1 MRKQFYK
8 TGEFNPSIQ
17 RIEVIQGLYL
27 CWSLHIN
34 EEGNSYL
41 ITTFE
46 VIKLD
51 NVNTAVV
58 YEPESGNIIVFK
70 KDDDIINQS
79 HHTLGKVVRVGDIIS
94 ETTIEGFS
102 EAFFNDDYQKVY
114 KYLNE
119 IIKQKDKKCKIK
131 FNHKLT
137 RN

>member
-8 TGEFNPSIQ
+8 TGEFNPSVQ
-17 RIEVIQGLYL
+17 RIEIVQGLYL
-27 CWSLHIN
+27 CWSLHID

-46 VIKLD
+46 VIKL
-51 NVNTAVV
+51 NIAAV

-70 KDDDIINQS
+70 KDDDIINES

-94 ETTIEGFS
+94 ETTIKGFS

-119 IIKQKDKKCKIK
+119 IIKQKG
-131 FNHKLT
+131 
-137 RN
+137 

>member
-1 MRKQFYK
+1 MKKQFYK
-8 TGEFNPSIQ
+8 TGEFNPSVQ
-17 RIEVIQGLYL
+17 RVEIVQRLYL
-27 CWSLHIN
+27 CWSLHID

-41 ITTFE
+41 VTTFE

-51 NVNTAVV
+51 NVNTATI
-58 YEPESGNIIVFK
+58 YEPESGNIIVIK

-94 ETTIEGFS
+94 ETTIKGFS

-119 IIKQKDKKCKIK
+119 IIKQKG
-131 FNHKLT
+131 
-137 RN
+137 

>member
-8 TGEFNPSIQ
+8 TGEFNPSVQ
-17 RIEVIQGLYL
+17 RVEIVQRLYL
-27 CWSLHIN
+27 CWSLHID

-51 NVNTAVV
+51 NVNTAAI
-58 YEPESGNIIVFK
+58 YEPETGNIIVIK
-70 KDDDIINQS
+70 KDDDIINES

-94 ETTIEGFS
+94 ETTIKGFS
-102 EAFFNDDYQKVY
+102 EAFFFFFYQKVY

-119 IIKQKDKKCKIK
+119 IIKQKG
-131 FNHKLT
+131 
-137 RN
+137 

>member
-8 TGEFNPSIQ
+8 TGEFNPSVQ
-17 RIEVIQGLYL
+17 RVEIVQGLYL
-27 CWSLHIN
+27 CWSLHID

-46 VIKLD
+46 VIRLD
-51 NVNTAVV
+51 TAVV
-58 YEPESGNIIVFK
+58 YEPETGNIIAIK
-70 KDDDIINQS
+70 KDDDIINES

-119 IIKQKDKKCKIK
+119 IIKQKG
-131 FNHKLT
+131 
-137 RN
+137 

>member
-8 TGEFNPSIQ
+8 TGEFNPLIQ
-17 RIEVIQGLYL
+17 RIEIIQGLYL
-27 CWSLHIN
+27 CWSLHID

-51 NVNTAVV
+51 NVNTAAV
-58 YEPESGNIIVFK
+58 YEPETGNIIVIK
-70 KDDDIINQS
+70 KDDDIINES

-94 ETTIEGFS
+94 ETTIKGFS

-119 IIKQKDKKCKIK
+119 IIKQKG
-131 FNHKLT
+131 
-137 RN
+137 

>member
-8 TGEFNPSIQ
+8 TGEFNPSVQ
-17 RIEVIQGLYL
+17 RVEIVQGLYL
-27 CWSLHIN
+27 CWSLHID

-46 VIKLD
+46 VIRLD
-51 NVNTAVV
+51 NINTAAV
-58 YEPESGNIIVFK
+58 YEPETGNIIVIK
-70 KDDDIINQS
+70 KDDDIINES

-94 ETTIEGFS
+94 ETTIKGFS

-119 IIKQKDKKCKIK
+119 IIKQKG
-131 FNHKLT
+131 
-137 RN
+137 

>member
-8 TGEFNPSIQ
+8 TGEFNPSVQ
-17 RIEVIQGLYL
+17 RIEIVQGLYL
-27 CWSLHIN
+27 CWSLHID
-34 EEGNSYL
+34 EEGNSYV

-51 NVNTAVV
+51 NVNTAAI
-58 YEPESGNIIVFK
+58 YEPETGNIIVIK
-70 KDDDIINQS
+70 KDDDIINES

-94 ETTIEGFS
+94 ETTIKGFS

-119 IIKQKDKKCKIK
+119 IIKQKG
-131 FNHKLT
+131 
-137 RN
+137 

>member
-8 TGEFNPSIQ
+8 TGEFNPSVQ
-17 RIEVIQGLYL
+17 RVEIVQGLYL
-27 CWSLHIN
+27 CWSLHID

-41 ITTFE
+41 VATFE

-51 NVNTAVV
+51 NVNTAAI
-58 YEPESGNIIVFK
+58 YEPESGNIIVIK
-70 KDDDIINQS
+70 KDDDIINES

-94 ETTIEGFS
+94 ETTIKGFS

-119 IIKQKDKKCKIK
+119 IIKQKG
-131 FNHKLT
+131 
-137 RN
+137 